1 MNNLKIFLLSIFSI
15 LALSANAEE
24 YKVSFNIDD
33 VTIKPGETVKCS
45 VRIKSTI
52 DISAIQFDINL
63 PEGVGLTTTKT
74 GTYKPKLASWVSAT
88 HSLSTNIIDNQ
99 LKIMVFSLDDEALE
113 PNEGLLLNFYIIA
126 SETAVAGKYTPTVSG
141 IVVAPYEEGA
151 SKIVLA
157 PFSWNCEVKSA
168 GSVPLVDADGNVI
181 GMASSVNDAINMA
194 TSTAS
199 TVRLMQDSNVGSA
212 TLATPTSPVVI
223 DLNGYGLLVAGA
235 PADITGNA
243 NVKILLKD
251 GNNKAS
257 EYGTDQIAYTNKSK
271 VTGSPI
277 IYTRTFSDV
286 QKGKWQSLYLPFNAQ
301 KGDLDLGK
309 ATLVNVS
316 DAPAVLVDKNVSEIN
331 ANTCYFIR
339 SSRSEIQIVSSDDE
353 LKPAECTSTAV
364 GAFDFKGCVTP
375 TDEQAAVDG
384 AFWVINNSGVFIKA
398 KAGSHQRPYRWVVY
412 DNGSLAGK
420 ASDIQL
426 FTLGEDYTATGI
438 KEIGAGKATSEVY
451 TLDGIRLSGK
461 NLKSGIYVKGGQK
474 VVVK

>member
-15 LALSANAEE
+15 LALSANAEDDN
-24 YKVSFNIDD
+24 VSFSIDD

-52 DISAIQFDINL
+52 DIAAIQFDINL

-88 HSLSTNIIDNQ
+88 HSLSTNIINNQ

-113 PNEGLLLNFYIIA
+113 PNEGLLFNFYIIA
-126 SETAVAGKYTPTVSG
+126 SESAVAGKYTPTVSG
-141 IVVAPYEEGA
+141 IVVAPYVGTQ
-151 SKIVLA
+151 KIVLS
-157 PFSWNCEVKSA
+157 PFSWNCEVKSV

-181 GMASSVNDAINMA
+181 GMASSVNEAINMA

-199 TVRLMQDSNVGSA
+199 TVKLMQDSNVGSA

-223 DLNGYGLLVAGA
+223 DLNGYGLLVDGA

-251 GNNKAS
+251 ANNKAS

-277 IYTRTFSDV
+277 IYSRTFSDV

-339 SSRSEIQIVSSDDE
+339 SNRSEIQIVSSDDE

-364 GAFDFKGCVTP
+364 GTFDFKGCVTP

-420 ASDIQL
+420 SLGMQL
-426 FTLGEDYTATGI
+426 FTLGEDYSATGI
-438 KEIGAGKATSEVY
+438 KEINAGNAASEVY
-451 TLDGIRLSGK
+451 TLDGRKLTGK
-461 NLKSGIYVKGGQK
+461 SLKSGIYVKGGQK